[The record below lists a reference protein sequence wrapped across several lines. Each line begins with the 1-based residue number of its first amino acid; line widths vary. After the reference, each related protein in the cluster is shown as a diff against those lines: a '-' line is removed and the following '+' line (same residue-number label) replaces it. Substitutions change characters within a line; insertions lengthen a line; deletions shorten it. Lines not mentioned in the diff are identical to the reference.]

1 MDATSF
7 PGFSLL
13 LRERKLVA
21 TGHEEMCVNKL
32 RGGGRSSNRSFTKSC
47 GLEDHEILSG
57 VGRRFPLQNS
67 VRCFLLVTIT
77 LNLEGRTGYFFISFV
92 LVQRFSNRPANRI
105 NLARFASAKLA
116 FRKFAY
122 STLACRF
129 MNFEEE
135 KLMQKSGFHKMN
147 HHPDGSFK
155 LIVLFSAFVN
165 LSAGARYSK

>member
-13 LRERKLVA
+13 LRERTLVA

-77 LNLEGRTGYFFISFV
+77 LNLEGRTGYFLYRLYLYKDFLTV
-92 LVQRFSNRPANRI
+92 LP
-105 NLARFASAKLA
+105 
-116 FRKFAY
+116 
-122 STLACRF
+122 T
-129 MNFEEE
+129 
-135 KLMQKSGFHKMN
+135 G
-147 HHPDGSFK
+147 
-155 LIVLFSAFVN
+155 
-165 LSAGARYSK
+165 

>member
-1 MDATSF
+1 MAETLLANGFVLLSNMEMLICLKRPVYIRNGAFMDATSF

-47 GLEDHEILSG
+47 GLEDHEILSE

-77 LNLEGRTGYFFISFV
+77 LYLEGRTGYFFIAFV

-105 NLARFASAKLA
+105 YKILLDVQVQN
-116 FRKFAY
+116 
-122 STLACRF
+122 
-129 MNFEEE
+129 
-135 KLMQKSGFHKMN
+135 
-147 HHPDGSFK
+147 
-155 LIVLFSAFVN
+155 
-165 LSAGARYSK
+165 